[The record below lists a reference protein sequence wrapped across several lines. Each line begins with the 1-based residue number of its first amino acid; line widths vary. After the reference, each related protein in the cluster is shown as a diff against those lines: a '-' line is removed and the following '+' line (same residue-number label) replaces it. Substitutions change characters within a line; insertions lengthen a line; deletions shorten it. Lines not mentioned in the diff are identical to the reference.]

1 MPDRV
6 FLDSNVILYAHS
18 VTEPGKRKI
27 AQALPEQYDAVI
39 STQVLSEVG
48 SVFTRK
54 LRLPPAEAKR
64 RVVALA
70 DGCDLF
76 TVTEAII
83 LDAFRIVE
91 KYRYGFYDSQII
103 AAALA
108 SGVETLLSE
117 DMQHGQVIDG
127 VLTIQSPF
135 IPAVRQP
142 RREYGVKARRA
153 VTQRAPKRTKR

>member
-1 MPDRV
+1 MPVRV

-18 VTEPGKRKI
+18 ITEPGKRGI
-27 AQALPEQYDAVI
+27 AQSLPIQYDAII

-48 SVFTRK
+48 NVFTRK
-54 LRLPPAEAKR
+54 LRLPPAEAKH
-64 RVVALA
+64 RVAALA
-70 DGCDLF
+70 DGCDLL

-83 LDAFRIVE
+83 LDTFRIVE

-108 SGVETLLSE
+108 SGAEILLTE

-135 IPAVRQP
+135 APAAHQRQQRYRVKSGRPVRKPASKQSE
-142 RREYGVKARRA
+142 R
-153 VTQRAPKRTKR
+153 